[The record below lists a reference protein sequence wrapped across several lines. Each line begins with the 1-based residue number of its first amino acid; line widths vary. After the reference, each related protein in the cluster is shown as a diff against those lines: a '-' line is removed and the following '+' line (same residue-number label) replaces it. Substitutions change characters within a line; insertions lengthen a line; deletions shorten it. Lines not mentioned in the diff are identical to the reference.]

1 MSNLRKIK
9 VIIVEDDPMVRS
21 INESFLK
28 KIHGTELLGS
38 YGSIIEA
45 KTAIINELPDL
56 LLLDI
61 FFPNEQGIELL
72 KWLRNHN
79 FQADVIFITADNNV
93 NSIEEAKRFGA
104 FDYLLKPFRFER
116 LQEAVNKYITFKE
129 QLEITKSLNQ
139 KDVDQ
144 ILDHDSAVFEVEPTN
159 YQGLENQSNKTYQMI
174 FQYLKEHPLSILTA
188 KEIGQELGISRITAR
203 RYLEQMVDEK
213 VVDVKPNYGSIGR
226 PQNHYVFR
234 RG

>member
-9 VIIVEDDPMVRS
+9 VLIVEDDPMVRS

-28 KIHGTELLGS
+28 KIQGTELQGS

-79 FQADVIFITADNNV
+79 FQVDVIFITADNNA

-116 LQEAVNKYITFKE
+116 LQEAIAKYIDMKE
-129 QLEITKSLNQ
+129 QLEITKTLNQ
-139 KDVDQ
+139 KEVDH
-144 ILDHDSAVFEVEPTN
+144 ILDHDSAVFDVDTTFQPFDT
-159 YQGLENQSNKTYQMI
+159 QSNKTYAMI

-188 KEIGQELGISRITAR
+188 KEVGLELGISRITAR

>member
-9 VIIVEDDPMVRS
+9 VMIVEDDPMVRS

-28 KIHGTELLGS
+28 KINGTELMGS

-61 FFPNEQGIELL
+61 FFPNEQGIEML

-116 LQEAVNKYITFKE
+116 LQEAITKYIDMKE
-129 QLEITKSLNQ
+129 QLEITKTLNQ
-139 KDVDQ
+139 REVDH
-144 ILDHDSAVFEVEPTN
+144 ILDHDSSVFEVDPVYPN
-159 YQGLENQSNKTYQMI
+159 FDNQSNKTYQMI
-174 FQYLKEHPLSILTA
+174 FQYLKDHPLSILTA
-188 KEIGQELGISRITAR
+188 KEVGEELGISRITAR

>member
-1 MSNLRKIK
+1 M
-9 VIIVEDDPMVRS
+9 IVEDDPMVRS

-28 KIHGTELLGS
+28 KISGTELMGS

-61 FFPNEQGIELL
+61 FFPNEQGIEML

-116 LQEAVNKYITFKE
+116 LQEAISKYIDMKE
-129 QLEITKSLNQ
+129 QLELTKTLSQ
-139 KDVDQ
+139 REVDH
-144 ILDHDSAVFEVEPTN
+144 ILDHDSSVFEVDTVYPN
-159 YQGLENQSNKTYQMI
+159 FDNQSNKTYQMI
-174 FQYLKEHPLSILTA
+174 FQYLKDHPLSILTA
-188 KEIGQELGISRITAR
+188 KEIGEELGISRITAR

>member
-9 VIIVEDDPMVRS
+9 VMIVEDDPMVRS

-28 KIHGTELLGS
+28 KIAGTELMGS

-56 LLLDI
+56 ILLDI
-61 FFPNEQGIELL
+61 FFPNEQGIDML

-116 LQEAVNKYITFKE
+116 LQEAILKYMDMKE
-129 QLEITKSLNQ
+129 QLELTKTLNQ
-139 KDVDQ
+139 KEVDH
-144 ILDHDSAVFEVEPTN
+144 ILDHDSSVFEVETN
-159 YQGLENQSNKTYQMI
+159 FVSFDNQSNKTYQMI
-174 FQYLKEHPLSILTA
+174 FEYLKDHPLSILTA
-188 KEIGQELGISRITAR
+188 KEIGEELGISRITAR

-234 RG
+234 RV